1 MFSWSAQDLLCLA
14 KHETQSQKYVI
25 FSTLCCR
32 NITFLSTD
40 LVQHLQNNFP
50 EMFKLYTTLSNRK
63 TAATPFE
70 ILIATNSTAV
80 GEKEAADYL
89 KSLDITSQST
99 IKSAFDQQTAVR
111 SFFHITD
118 YAYRY
123 SRPYGTN
130 PSLKS
135 SS

>member
-1 MFSWSAQDLLCLA
+1 
-14 KHETQSQKYVI
+14 
-25 FSTLCCR
+25 
-32 NITFLSTD
+32 
-40 LVQHLQNNFP
+40 
-50 EMFKLYTTLSNRK
+50 MFKLYTTLSNRK
-63 TAATPFE
+63 TAAIPFE

-111 SFFHITD
+111 SFFYITD
-118 YAYRY
+118 YAYIY
-123 SRPYGTN
+123 NRPYGTN
-130 PSLKS
+130 LSLKS